1 MSMVSRYVGLVLG
14 TLSLCGLRKLSRDLL
29 FGTVHAP
36 LSRGH
41 RGGGGGGNLFLL
53 LLLVHD

>member
-1 MSMVSRYVGLVLG
+1 MVLC
-14 TLSLCGLRKLSRDLL
+14 TLSLCSLRELSRDLL